1 MREIVTTPRFD
12 RRLVSFVKRHPE
24 FKELIRQLMRDI
36 ALGKGKTHILHGV
49 MKGSCSARISQSYRV
64 VFVLEP
70 DEVTFIDI
78 GSHDEVY

>member
-12 RRLVSFVKRHPE
+12 KRLVSFAKRHSE
-24 FKELIRQLMRDI
+24 FKRIIRQLMRDI
-36 ALGKGKTHILHGV
+36 ALGKGKTHVLHGV

-64 VFVLEP
+64 IFVLES
-70 DEVTFIDI
+70 DAVTFIDI